1 MNRCV
6 AGAGP
11 SGLCS
16 RWEFHETNA
25 PRVEAAS
32 PFFLKHGIILSSV
45 SLTAF
50 SLMLALGVNRSR
62 TGSRRCR
69 TRAGLPISAHAIS
82 VKSDRTAHSIPTP
95 GTLLLSLRNDFYET
109 PDRTLN
115 FHKSCIPIADFACCR
130 CCARCG
136 DNIKVFS
143 QLTNFKVVF
152 FRQGSGCEVAAFQ
165 RPPRK
170 SRIPSKG
177 GHDTVN
183 PSATTEGAN
192 GHNSKK
198 NYSTAFPCLDSN

>member
-62 TGSRRCR
+62 TGSRRCQ

-95 GTLLLSLRNDFYET
+95 GTISLSLRNDFRET
-109 PDRTLN
+109 PDRSLN

-165 RPPRK
+165 RPLEI
-170 SRIPSKG
+170 RIPVKG
-177 GHDTVN
+177 WTRYRQPFGNHRG
-183 PSATTEGAN
+183 SQWAQQQ
-192 GHNSKK
+192 K
-198 NYSTAFPCLDSN
+198 NYSTAFPFLDSN